1 MDFLVV
7 QVVLE
12 QVEVVEQEQLVLMQQ
27 QEQVELVDQD
37 QM

>member
-1 MDFLVV
+1 MV
-7 QVVLE
+7 QLVLE
-12 QVEVVEQEQLVLMQQ
+12 QVEEVDQEQLVLMHQ

>member
-1 MDFLVV
+1 VDFLVV
-7 QVVLE
+7 QLVLE

-37 QM
+37 

>member
-1 MDFLVV
+1 VDFLVV
-7 QVVLE
+7 QLVLE